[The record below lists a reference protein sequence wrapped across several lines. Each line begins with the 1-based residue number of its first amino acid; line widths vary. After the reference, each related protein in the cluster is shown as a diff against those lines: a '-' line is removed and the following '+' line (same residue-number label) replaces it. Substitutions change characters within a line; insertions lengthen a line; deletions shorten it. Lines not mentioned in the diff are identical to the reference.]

1 MNSFRAFVAL
11 LVFPG
16 LLYALPV
23 GWLMLGIERKLRARF
38 QGRIGPPLSQPFY
51 DVVKLLAKQPVSRVA
66 SDVPLL
72 IGLPLL
78 AIGSMIGAL
87 ALLPVFR
94 GESGFVGDII
104 VLVSLLE
111 IPPLCF
117 ILAGYASR
125 SIYGEVGATREAI
138 VSIASNVPFLT
149 ALVAMAA
156 AAGSMHSSQ
165 IVSSTPWIVRI
176 PALVAILFCLPVKLR
191 LNPFSLANAEQEVLA
206 GPLTE
211 FDGPRLALWELA
223 HALEWVALIGFVVVL
238 AIPFRIARGYVNAAG
253 FALLSLALVPLLTLL
268 AASTARLK
276 LAQATSMMWKW
287 GGTIA
292 ALALA
297 AAVFVRSGGH

>member
-1 MNSFRAFVAL
+1 MNSFRAFIAL
-11 LVFPG
+11 LIFPG
-16 LLYALPV
+16 LLYALPI
-23 GWLMLGIERKLRARF
+23 GWLMLGIERKLKARF

-51 DVVKLLAKQPVSRVA
+51 DVVKLLAKLPVSRVA
-66 SDVPLL
+66 SDIPLL
-72 IGLPLL
+72 TGLPLL
-78 AIGSMIGAL
+78 AIGSMLGTL

-125 SIYGEVGATREAI
+125 SIYGEVGATREAV

-149 ALVAMAA
+149 ALVAMATS
-156 AAGSMHSSQ
+156 AGSMHSSQ
-165 IVSSTPWIVRI
+165 IVSSTPWLVRI
-176 PALVAILFCLPVKLR
+176 PALVAILFCLLIKLR

-238 AIPFRIARGYVNAAG
+238 AIPYRSPLWYVNAAG
-253 FALLSLALVPLLTLL
+253 FILLSLALVPLLTLL

-276 LAQATSMMWKW
+276 LAQATSMMWRW
-287 GGTIA
+287 GGAVA
-292 ALALA
+292 ALALVA
-297 AAVFVRSGGH
+297 AYFVRSGGH

>member
-238 AIPFRIARGYVNAAG
+238 AIPFRSALWYVNAAG

-297 AAVFVRSGGH
+297 AAFFVRSGGH